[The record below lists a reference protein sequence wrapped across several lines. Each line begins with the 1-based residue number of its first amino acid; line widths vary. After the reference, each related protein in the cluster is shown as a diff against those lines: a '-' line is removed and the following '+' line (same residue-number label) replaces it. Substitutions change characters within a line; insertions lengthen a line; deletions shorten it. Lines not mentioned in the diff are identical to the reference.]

1 MEQTRKRY
9 AADLKSIMEARKRIA
24 PYANATPVITSST
37 LDALAGRKLFFKC
50 ELLQK
55 GGAFKFRGACNA
67 ILSLSEDEAK
77 RGVLTHSRFYH
88 YNHTFTC
95 LPHSTILNPTSCFL
109 PNDAKQKPEAS
120 S

>member
-24 PYANATPVITSST
+24 PYAHATPVITSST

-55 GGAFKFRGACNA
+55 G
-67 ILSLSEDEAK
+67 
-77 RGVLTHSRFYH
+77 
-88 YNHTFTC
+88 
-95 LPHSTILNPTSCFL
+95 
-109 PNDAKQKPEAS
+109 
-120 S
+120 